1 MAIETEFKF
10 LVHKDLWNQVI
21 PNKSLDI
28 RQGYL
33 YSDENK
39 TVRVR
44 TKGEKGYLTI
54 KGKTSGASRP
64 EYEYEIPLDEAI
76 ELLNLFC
83 PERIEK
89 TRHEILFAGNKWEVD
104 VFQGANEGLIVAELE
119 VESETDAFEKPSWIG
134 ENVTDD
140 SRYANSNLIKNPFVK
155 WKST

>member
-21 PNKSLDI
+21 PNKSLEI

-33 YSDENK
+33 YSDESK
-39 TVRVR
+39 TIRVR
-44 TKGEKGYLTI
+44 TKGAKGYLTI

-64 EYEYEIPLDEAI
+64 EYEYEIPYDEAI

-83 PERIEK
+83 SEQIEK
-89 TRHEILFAGNKWEVD
+89 TRHEVLFAGNKWEVD

-140 SRYANSNLIKNPFVK
+140 SRYANANLIKNPFVN
-155 WKST
+155 WKSS

>member
-10 LVHKDLWNQVI
+10 LVQKDLWNQVI
-21 PNKSLDI
+21 PNKSMDI

-33 YSDENK
+33 YSDESK

-64 EYEYEIPLDEAI
+64 EYEYEIPFTEAI

-83 PERIEK
+83 PKRIEK
-89 TRHEILFAGNKWEVD
+89 TRHEVLFAGNKWEVD

-134 ENVTDD
+134 ENVTSD
-140 SRYANSNLIKNPFVK
+140 SRYANSNLIKNPFVN
-155 WKST
+155 WKSS

>member
-140 SRYANSNLIKNPFVK
+140 SRYANSNLIKNPFVN
-155 WKST
+155 WKSY

>member
-10 LVHKDLWNQVI
+10 LVQKDLWNQVI

-33 YSDENK
+33 YSDESK

-64 EYEYEIPLDEAI
+64 EYEYEIPFTEAI

-89 TRHEILFAGNKWEVD
+89 TRHEVLFAGNKWEVD

-119 VESETDAFEKPSWIG
+119 VESETDAFEKPNWIG

-140 SRYANSNLIKNPFVK
+140 TRYANSNLIKNPFVN

>member
-89 TRHEILFAGNKWEVD
+89 TRHEVLFAGNKWEVD

-140 SRYANSNLIKNPFVK
+140 SRYANSNLIKNPFVN